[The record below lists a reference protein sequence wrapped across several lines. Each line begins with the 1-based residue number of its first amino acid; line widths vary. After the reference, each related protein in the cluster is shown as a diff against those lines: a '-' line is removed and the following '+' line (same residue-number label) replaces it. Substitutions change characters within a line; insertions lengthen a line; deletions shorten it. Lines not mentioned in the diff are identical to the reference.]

1 MRKQIYCSLISLISA
16 MVFSAHAEEPSQ
28 SIKPFADFLYWRAA
42 ETNSSWATTITFP
55 SNTINVIQ
63 SQPNFNTHA
72 GVRVGLLYSPG
83 DHFWDTKFS
92 YTYFTTQTNSNI
104 HLGLQLVSSLFFSGS
119 FFISSNLFFGGMSTW
134 DLTMN
139 MADVEISH
147 AFHPTPTLTLS
158 PKVGIKAGTINQSI
172 NINWNAF
179 IYHSTEK
186 LTNNF
191 SGIGPSF
198 GINADWN
205 FINNFSLVGDVSAA
219 LMYGKWKDND
229 IYHRPAT
236 LFTTATTISSG
247 ANDSRLGT
255 AMLDYYLGLQW
266 RHRGKSHVTVRLGY
280 EGQYWPNQLRLIAV
294 QQLRTF
300 GDLTFQGATCNVTI
314 NF

>member
-1 MRKQIYCSLISLISA
+1 MRKKIYCFLMLLTNVMPFCAS
-16 MVFSAHAEEPSQ
+16 AEEHSQ
-28 SIKPFADFLYWRAA
+28 SVKPYAEFLYWRAS

-55 SNTINVIQ
+55 TNTIDVMQ

-72 GVRVGLLYSPG
+72 GVKVGLLYSPG
-83 DHFWDTKFS
+83 DHFWDTNFY
-92 YTYFTTQTNSNI
+92 YTYYTTQTNSNI
-104 HLGLQLVSSLFFSGS
+104 HLGLQFISSLFFSGS
-119 FFISSNLFFGGMSTW
+119 YFISRDLFFGGSSSW
-134 DLTMN
+134 NITMN
-139 MADVEISH
+139 MADLEISH
-147 AFHPTPTLTLS
+147 AFHPSATLS
-158 PKVGIKAGTINQSI
+158 ISPKIGLKGGTINQSI

-179 IYHSTEK
+179 IYHAREI

-198 GINADWN
+198 GITADWN
-205 FINNFSLVGDVSAA
+205 FINDFSLVGDISTA

-229 IYHRPAT
+229 IYRRPAT
-236 LFTTATTISSG
+236 LFTTQTTISSA

-255 AMLDYYLGLQW
+255 AMMDYYLGLQW
-266 RHRGKSHVTVRLGY
+266 RHHGKSDVTVRLGY

-314 NF
+314 DF